1 MKLLGFKDETGNS
14 NDSLDY
20 CWTWGLGG
28 RPLNLDYFYFDTF
41 DVFDLGKL

>member
-28 RPLNLDYFYFDTF
+28 RPLNLDNFILTH
-41 DVFDLGKL
+41 LTNLI

>member
-1 MKLLGFKDETGNS
+1 MKLLSFKDKTGNS
-14 NDSLDY
+14 NDSLHY

-28 RPLNLDYFYFDTF
+28 KPFLDYFYFDTF